1 MMQRKGTKTATSIE
15 NAVSIPHT
23 AQMKRGGTKWEKGR
37 IERKNGQNKFSR
49 KYTIWAVTNKHTTMT
64 ATRKYCNKIRGRTEK
79 DAATG
84 QPKHIEGSTINSK
97 VYDKKTER

>member
-64 ATRKYCNKIRGRTEK
+64 ATRNILRVPQLTVKYMIKRQRG
-79 DAATG
+79 
-84 QPKHIEGSTINSK
+84 
-97 VYDKKTER
+97 KTYRQQE